1 MKKLAAIFLALTL
14 IFTSASVAF
23 AELSSYSKSPTV
35 QDTPEIKD
43 IEIITDDG
51 TTEIEVTKNEDGVV
65 QFYTKDGDGPVAD
78 DCLVTLKVTPFV
90 EKKTIDDVVCKV
102 TDGTSPTGEVSAEA
116 RLDYAKTNPEDG
128 TDGMGANNF
137 KLWREIIKE
146 AAKANLSGATEANAK
161 IQNKDIAI
169 VSIFDVSVWCEKPNQ
184 HDLSKHH
191 CVHTIRLTF
200 GDDEMS
206 SLLNNYVALM
216 HFNRAGDWE
225 YIPSKLYEDPATKE
239 DVVEFSI
246 DCDNLSPFAIAA
258 FSSEAGGGT
267 PVSPQTGENFPVVYL
282 AVAIL
287 CLSLSAFFYIKGK
300 KQ

>member
-1 MKKLAAIFLALTL
+1 MKKLSVIFLALTL
-14 IFTSASVAF
+14 IFTSVSVAF

-43 IEIITDDG
+43 IEITTDDG
-51 TTEIEVTKNEDGVV
+51 TEIEIVTNEDGVV
-65 QFYTKDGDGPVAD
+65 QFYTQGGDDQVAD

-102 TDGTSPTGEVSAEA
+102 TDGTSPTGEVSAEE

-137 KLWREIIKE
+137 KLWRDIIQE
-146 AAKANLSGATEANAK
+146 ASKKNLSGASEANAK

-169 VSIFDVSVWCEKPNQ
+169 ASIFDVSVWCEKPAQ

-191 CVHTIRLTF
+191 CVHTIKLTF

-216 HFNRAGDWE
+216 HFDRAGDWE
-225 YIPSKLYEDPATKE
+225 YIPSKLYEDPVTKE
-239 DVVEFSI
+239 DVVEFQI

-267 PVSPQTGENFPVVYL
+267 PVSPQTGNNLPVVYL
-282 AVAIL
+282 AAAIL
-287 CLSLSAFFYIKGK
+287 CLGLSAFFYIKGK